1 MRLKVWSRFTIVNAA
16 AEASRSLPLPSGV
29 AHGPDGAAGVDD
41 MEGDVATDQDD
52 SPVFIQMPDTASAS
66 EKLAFSRC
74 DIFGRKGSS
83 SWHVKCTFCGRTVT
97 TSQHKMIY
105 GHYLQTEAGILP
117 CLDKERLRDVDKE
130 FLDEL
135 DAKQAK
141 LTLKRK

>member
-1 MRLKVWSRFTIVNAA
+1 MPA
-16 AEASRSLPLPSGV
+16 AEAPRSLP
-29 AHGPDGAAGVDD
+29 HFGAVHSPGRVAGVDE
-41 MEGDVATDQDD
+41 MEGEVESATNDA
-52 SPVFIQMPDTASAS
+52 PVSIQMPETASAS